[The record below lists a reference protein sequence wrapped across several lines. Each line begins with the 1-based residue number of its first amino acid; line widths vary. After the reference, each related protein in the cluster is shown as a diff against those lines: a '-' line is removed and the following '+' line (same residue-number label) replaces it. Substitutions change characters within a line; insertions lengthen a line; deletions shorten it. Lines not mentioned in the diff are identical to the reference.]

1 LEYPVDEIERQLSR
15 LKLSQDV
22 KTILNQNDEMPPLQ
36 KRLAETVIT
45 LPGTIIDKEFRRR
58 NAAIDAVAAY
68 CYF

>member
-45 LPGTIIDKEFRRR
+45 LPGTTIDKEFRRR